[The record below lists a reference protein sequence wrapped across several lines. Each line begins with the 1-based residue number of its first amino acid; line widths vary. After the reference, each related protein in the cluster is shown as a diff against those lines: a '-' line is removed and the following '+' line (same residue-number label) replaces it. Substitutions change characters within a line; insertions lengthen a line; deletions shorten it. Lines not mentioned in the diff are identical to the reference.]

1 MEYFAQADLQSHEH
15 NEEAHKLLRVAPQ
28 DSPAS
33 PYLRPGA
40 SNVLSRSPIL
50 VLSTLD
56 SAQNP
61 CITIWE
67 GKAGFTQG
75 IGQSNMVIRAIV
87 KSKYDLVVEELLGS
101 EAVGE
106 VVRDSGPR
114 KMVSMLGIDLTARTR
129 VKLYG
134 QLVSGAQAEV
144 ENGTSEVLLVIRVER
159 SFGQFTLSLSPSLY
173 LPWTLLTWL
182 VSRLESFSPKQM
194 LPNILLPWLVS
205 HSLPLISDIVDIFAR
220 AEVLFISSSNHDP
233 YLDIDQR
240 SGPPGFVHL
249 DTNDENGCTLVYP
262 EYSGVRLYQTL
273 DGRGRIPTAALLV
286 PDFRTGNAVFIRGRK
301 EVLTREDA
309 IRTLPRSN
317 TAVKINVESIRYIE
331 NSLTFRAVRD
341 FRATNAHGISSVA
354 KGLHDKPQRK
364 QTCARLVDK
373 QLLTTTIARFGFH
386 IIDVGKTSR
395 WESGQY
401 VTLDFETLLRPHP
414 SSEAKVSDNTYAR
427 KWTISLGA
435 GEFLE
440 CNRLEITI
448 RKVGIVTNYLFSQ
461 DAEIGLDLPLIGF
474 GGEFI
479 FQQKAR
485 ETIGIVAGGVGITPL
500 LAQTGRLHLSR
511 VQVYWTVKAEDLGLV
526 VDSFERAPGLC
537 DCTRLFVTGE
547 IDDKG
552 AQNLAKIN
560 ATDSMVEMRRMAYD
574 DFQLSSESPD
584 NAIKKWYVCTG
595 AALRKTLLEWLNDR
609 NVIFETF
616 NY

>member
-1 MEYFAQADLQSHEH
+1 MAYFAQADLQSHEQ
-15 NEEAHKLLRVAPQ
+15 NEKAHKLLRVAPQ

-87 KSKYDLVVEELLGS
+87 KSKHDLVVEELLGS

-114 KMVSMLGIDLTARTR
+114 KMVSMLGIDLKARTR

-159 SFGQFTLSLSPSLY
+159 SF
-173 LPWTLLTWL
+173 

-249 DTNDENGCTLVYP
+249 DTNDENGCRLVYP

-273 DGRGRIPTAALLV
+273 DGGGRIPTAALLV

-354 KGLHDKPQRK
+354 KALHDKPQRK

-373 QLLTTTIARFGFH
+373 QLLTPTIARFGFQ

-401 VTLDFETLLRPHP
+401 VTLDFETLLRPHL

-427 KWTISLGA
+427 KWTISSGA
-435 GEFLE
+435 GEFLGY
-440 CNRLEITI
+440 NRLEITI

-461 DAEIGLDLPLIGF
+461 DAEIGLGLPLLGF

-560 ATDSMVEMRRMAYD
+560 ATDSMVETRRMAYD